1 MYFKPRRILDFY
13 QFQFCLPIFVKI
25 GHLNHVTSDDLDSDT
40 YLPGINKSHFST
52 KPKMSNSTTLEES
65 ASIDPGFSA
74 QNNSALLNFIELF
87 NQNTQPPKQEFIFE
101 SGEEYLLI
109 TFYIL
114 ILLLGLI
121 FNAAII
127 WVILGK

>member
-1 MYFKPRRILDFY
+1 
-13 QFQFCLPIFVKI
+13 
-25 GHLNHVTSDDLDSDT
+25 
-40 YLPGINKSHFST
+40 
-52 KPKMSNSTTLEES
+52 MSNSTIIEDRS
-65 ASIDPGFSA
+65 PSVDPGFSA

>member
-1 MYFKPRRILDFY
+1 MPSDLRELGWIK
-13 QFQFCLPIFVKI
+13 
-25 GHLNHVTSDDLDSDT
+25 HVTSRFR
-40 YLPGINKSHFST
+40 YLPGITKSHFST
-52 KPKMSNSTTLEES
+52 KPKMSNSTILEES
-65 ASIDPGFSA
+65 ASINPGFSA

>member
-1 MYFKPRRILDFY
+1 MSYFRELGLIMYLAPKLLFR
-13 QFQFCLPIFVKI
+13 
-25 GHLNHVTSDDLDSDT
+25 
-40 YLPGINKSHFST
+40 YLPGITKSHFST
-52 KPKMSNSTTLEES
+52 KPKMNNSTILEES
-65 ASIDPGFSA
+65 ASINPGFSA
-74 QNNSALLNFIELF
+74 QNNSALLNFFELF

>member
-1 MYFKPRRILDFY
+1 
-13 QFQFCLPIFVKI
+13 
-25 GHLNHVTSDDLDSDT
+25 
-40 YLPGINKSHFST
+40 
-52 KPKMSNSTTLEES
+52 MSNSTILEES

-87 NQNTQPPKQEFIFE
+87 NQNTQPPTQEFIFE

-127 WVILGK
+127 WVILGKWISFILLCFLLNKVFKIVPR

>member
-1 MYFKPRRILDFY
+1 
-13 QFQFCLPIFVKI
+13 
-25 GHLNHVTSDDLDSDT
+25 
-40 YLPGINKSHFST
+40 
-52 KPKMSNSTTLEES
+52 MSNSTILDSTILEES
-65 ASIDPGFSA
+65 PSVDPGFSA

-109 TFYIL
+109 TFYVL

>member
-1 MYFKPRRILDFY
+1 M
-13 QFQFCLPIFVKI
+13 KI
-25 GHLNHVTSDDLDSDT
+25 GHLDHLTSRFR
-40 YLPGINKSHFST
+40 YLPGITKSHFST
-52 KPKMSNSTTLEES
+52 KPKMSNSTILDSTILEES
-65 ASIDPGFSA
+65 PSVDPGFSA

-109 TFYIL
+109 TFYVL

>member
-1 MYFKPRRILDFY
+1 M
-13 QFQFCLPIFVKI
+13 Q
-25 GHLNHVTSDDLDSDT
+25 HLDSDS

-52 KPKMSNSTTLEES
+52 KPKMNNSTTLEES
-65 ASIDPGFSA
+65 ASINPGFST
-74 QNNSALLNFIELF
+74 QNNSALFNFIEHF
-87 NQNTQPPKQEFIFE
+87 SQNTEPPKQEFIFQ

-109 TFYIL
+109 TFYVL